1 MSPTR
6 NDALAAQV
14 DGLRAIA
21 LRLLDGLEG
30 GHTNALYGPCRD
42 LLSSVAERAVA
53 LDTQI
58 REECADA
65 VVESLRE
72 FKRLGRQTEFDEY
85 DIRDAIRSSV
95 EKAPTPTRSTK

>member
-42 LLSSVAERAVA
+42 LLSSIAGHAVA

-65 VVESLRE
+65 VVESLRG
-72 FKRLGRQTEFDEY
+72 FKRAGRQTEFDEY
-85 DIRDAIRSSV
+85 DIREAIRGS
-95 EKAPTPTRSTK
+95 ARRGP

>member
-1 MSPTR
+1 MRPTR

-42 LLSSVAERAVA
+42 LLSSVAEH
-53 LDTQI
+53 DI
-58 REECADA
+58 REA
-65 VVESLRE
+65 VV
-72 FKRLGRQTEFDEY
+72 
-85 DIRDAIRSSV
+85 RSSV